1 MPFTALAA
9 EIAALEAQGLT
20 RHRRVLASPQGARVV
35 VDGRE
40 FVAFCSNDYL
50 GLAGDPRLAAA
61 AREGAARFVSG
72 VGRHGTF

>member
-1 MPFTALAA
+1 MLDAR
-9 EIAALEAQGLT
+9 GLK
-20 RHRRVLASPQGARVV
+20 RYRRVLESPQGAQVM

-61 AREGAARFVSG
+61 VR
-72 VGRHGTF
+72 